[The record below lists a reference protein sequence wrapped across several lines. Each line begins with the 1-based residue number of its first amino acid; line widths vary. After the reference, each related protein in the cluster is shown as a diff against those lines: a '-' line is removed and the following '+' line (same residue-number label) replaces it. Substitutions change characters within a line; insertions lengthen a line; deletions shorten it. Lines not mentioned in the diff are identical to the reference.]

1 MSDKVEIKKEHRSQ
15 TSKFVYYIIALC
27 VAAIGFSIVQ
37 TSGQSLD
44 YSHIPLGIAL
54 LLWSISI
61 YIGFA
66 FVKSRL
72 NLLYANN
79 LYLDILEGNV
89 DDFNKSRAHQEYAAE
104 LTMKDISTTNKKY
117 EKHLYIQEIL
127 FYFGVISFV
136 VWHIVEMYN
145 NSVNLAG

>member
-1 MSDKVEIKKEHRSQ
+1 MSDKEEIKKEHRSQ
-15 TSKFVYYIIALC
+15 TTKFVYYLIALC
-27 VAAIGFSIVQ
+27 IAAIGFSITQ
-37 TSGQSLD
+37 TSGQSLNNV
-44 YSHIPLGIAL
+44 HIPLGIAV

-66 FVKSRL
+66 FIKSRL

-89 DDFNKSRAHQEYAAE
+89 DDFNKSQGHQEYAAE
-104 LTMKDISTTNKKY
+104 LTMNDIKRINKKY

-136 VWHIVEMYN
+136 IWHVIEMYN
-145 NSVNLAG
+145 NSLTLSC

>member
-1 MSDKVEIKKEHRSQ
+1 MADREEIKKEHRAQ

-54 LLWSISI
+54 LLWSVSV

-72 NLLYANN
+72 NLLYGNN
-79 LYLDILEGNV
+79 LYLDILDGKV
-89 DDFNKSRAHQEYAAE
+89 DDFNKSKAHQEYAAE
-104 LTMKDISTTNKKY
+104 LTMKDIERINQKY

-127 FYFGVISFV
+127 FYLGVISFV
-136 VWHIVEMYN
+136 VWHIIEMYN
-145 NSVNLAG
+145 ISITVIA